1 MTSRK
6 IRSIMIQKNISIAQL
21 AKNLGILPQSLS
33 NKFYRNTFTVK
44 ELITILD
51 YLDCKLVIESGDDTR
66 IVLCPDD

>member
-51 YLDCKLVIESGDDTR
+51 YLDCKLIIESGDDMR

>member
-51 YLDCKLVIESGDDTR
+51 YLDCKLVIESGDDMR

>member
-6 IRSIMIQKNISIAQL
+6 IRSIMIQKNISITQL

-51 YLDCKLVIESGDDTR
+51 YLDCKLVIESGDDMR

>member
-1 MTSRK
+1 MISRK
-6 IRSIMIQKNISIAQL
+6 IRSIMVQKNISITQL

-51 YLDCKLVIESGDDTR
+51 YLDCKLVVESGDDMR